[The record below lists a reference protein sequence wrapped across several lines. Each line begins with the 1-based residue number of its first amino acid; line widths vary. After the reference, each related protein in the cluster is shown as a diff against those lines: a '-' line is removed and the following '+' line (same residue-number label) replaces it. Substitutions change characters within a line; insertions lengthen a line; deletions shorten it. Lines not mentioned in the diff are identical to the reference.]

1 MHNYI
6 IITDSGCDIDPI
18 TLQNW
23 GVARLNLFVQFDG
36 EDVSYEDGQ
45 IPVKEFYEKM
55 RQGGVAKTSAI
66 SIGIFE
72 EAFEAHLQ
80 AGRDVLYL
88 GFSGGL
94 STTYN
99 SGRIAAE
106 QLAEQYPDRKIIT
119 VDTLA
124 ASAGLGMLVCFAA
137 RKQKEGASI
146 DEVAAWVEEN
156 KLHMAHWVTV
166 DTLTYLKRGGR
177 VSATTAFFGNTLGIK
192 PLIHVDNEGHLI
204 NVGKSRGR
212 KKGLSDLVDNYA
224 RLALEPEQGELFVCH
239 SDCLDDVLAL
249 EGMLNERFGQKFG
262 YIADIGAVVGAHTG
276 PGTIALF
283 FLAKER

>member
-1 MHNYI
+1 MSNFI

-18 TLQNW
+18 TLRDW
-23 GVARLNLFVQFDG
+23 GVTRINLTVRFDG
-36 EDVSYEDGQ
+36 EDVSYEDGG

-66 SIGIFE
+66 SIGTFE
-72 EAFEAHLQ
+72 EAFEPHLQ
-80 AGRDVLYL
+80 AGTDVLYL
-88 GFSGGL
+88 GFSSGL

-106 QLAEQYPDRKIIT
+106 QLAPKYPDRKILT

-124 ASAGLGMLVCFAA
+124 ASAGQGLLVYTASQ
-137 RKQKEGASI
+137 KQKEGASI
-146 DEVAAWVEEN
+146 EEVAAWVEDN

-177 VSATTAFFGNTLGIK
+177 VSPTTAFFGNALGIK
-192 PLIHVDNEGHLI
+192 PLIHVDDEGKLI

-212 KKGLSDLVDNYA
+212 KKGLSDLVENYE
-224 RLALEPEQGELFVCH
+224 RLALTPEQGALFVCH
-239 SDCLDDVLAL
+239 SDCLEDVQVL
-249 EGMLNERFGQKFG
+249 EGMLNERFGQKFT
-262 YIADIGAVVGAHTG
+262 YIADIGAVIGAHTG

-283 FLAKER
+283 FFAKER